1 MTEVGPG
8 KGSHAASSGVAP
20 AVPAPHAAS
29 GSPTNTQSAAEDH
42 DWRMDIVMP
51 DDRTQTLAD
60 VLDVMRSNDLQRQAA
75 FVEWLAGEWYDA
87 KAELQSL
94 DMGDKAQ

>member
-1 MTEVGPG
+1 MTDMPQHFKRTPEQ
-8 KGSHAASSGVAP
+8 
-20 AVPAPHAAS
+20 
-29 GSPTNTQSAAEDH
+29 QSAAQDH
-42 DWRMDIVMP
+42 DWRMDITMP
-51 DDRTQTLAD
+51 GDATQTLAD